1 MNLETA
7 ASNPPSLNGN
17 SVPVPPVDELAFGLL
32 MNRTL
37 GGSDS
42 RRPSDKSANDVQ
54 VDIVLGQASNLAK
67 MNDQYVETYV
77 VRGTKEL
84 YALLGAIYSYALLG
98 AIYSYALQINESPLR
113 DHILQ
118 RMRERL
124 DSDHEIKTQAN
135 TPWVTT
141 VLRFILPTDRQTAY
155 SYSKVLQVAHDENLT
170 AQELPKYIKERG
182 GIGKITATK
191 DEAENVKSIKE
202 HKDAK
207 VQMLKKILLANAKSA
222 QTVVEVDNKFVLNT
236 VAEGKKE
243 GLFEFAVCVNPGGQ
257 ERRVVRFFKVNES
270 MEAQILAM
278 VAEVSVPDDLEAMQG
293 KLDVLR
299 EKLGITSGWGMK
311 PGDKGYQPAG
321 LPAINAA
328 VQPEAML
335 NAPQSTTVGGV
346 TIHQPA

>member
-1 MNLETA
+1 
-7 ASNPPSLNGN
+7 
-17 SVPVPPVDELAFGLL
+17 
-32 MNRTL
+32 
-37 GGSDS
+37 
-42 RRPSDKSANDVQ
+42 
-54 VDIVLGQASNLAK
+54 
-67 MNDQYVETYV
+67 
-77 VRGTKEL
+77 
-84 YALLGAIYSYALLG
+84 
-98 AIYSYALQINESPLR
+98 
-113 DHILQ
+113 
-118 RMRERL
+118 MRERL

-170 AQELPKYIKERG
+170 AQELPKYIKDRG

-191 DEAENVKSIKE
+191 DEAENVKNIKE

-328 VQPEAML
+328 VQPEVML

-346 TIHQPA
+346 TINQPA